1 MSLDVKEEL
10 QIDDDIE
17 KSEVLS
23 ETGILISNIKSEYST
38 KAWSP
43 KTPESDDIDKPNVK
57 RRRSSSDSMDID
69 NIKSES
75 FEVLNDSGKLNDR
88 NDDFIMNPCGLK
100 EMSTNDQLHS
110 PILATNSEHEGTL
123 STDNSKSMDD
133 KNFSTT
139 SDIFE
144 NTSLSDHDT
153 HLSSASFRNEPEGL
167 ACDIATEKA
176 VNAWVQCLENASLGL
191 SDESPVKSDVKK
203 FGKGKRKRSHAG
215 SESSTSPFP
224 TDKLPQR
231 PGITWKIGEPVQANE
246 KGVWYNAKIIDINYI
261 ESSVKIHYLK
271 WNSRYD
277 SWLPMDSEN
286 LRSAQ
291 NIKPVVKK
299 SLRKFAIGQNILA
312 KWKDNNLYEAV
323 VKKCLGDDEYLVSFA
338 ADGIQRK
345 KHASDLKEFDYK
357 DTESVLKPA
366 IEPVV
371 KVATKRFVIEEDHN
385 QYKCSYPGCTKS
397 FRKEKLLASHLK
409 HYHGCENKEK
419 VLKDMKLDKPSK
431 VLEDKSVNQTSA
443 SKGRIGKI
451 KVTSDVKNS
460 SKNQVD
466 FLPRVQEKALQGKTS
481 SEMKTKN
488 RSLVVEKKTEK
499 EIAATKVSVSD
510 KSSPHT
516 SKHEVKKEFSSK
528 SFCPNVDFLLE
539 SPKEVSETD
548 INILPKRS
556 FTRKVSL
563 PAKFANSE
571 IFLTSPLL
579 KQIRHSPCGKR
590 NPSEQVDENKA
601 HDVVKKSGIQRKS
614 RVAKT
619 TIEGQVNKPLKSRTY
634 NFSSSYQKK
643 FRKQSLKAGKMKSSI
658 INKNRKL
665 KEVLM
670 DIGDHNN
677 GKVQMKNQNL
687 NNVTSADDIVASE
700 AADNNSKLNNPADIL
715 SKSFSQTLFSNKKSE
730 TLAQT
735 LFTTKKNERSARSHH
750 SKNASVRNSKEDI
763 ITQIS
768 KSDEDQ
774 GNENSVNDLK
784 NDGTSISKVLCNSS
798 SQNKAASV
806 PLPINNSI
814 NASSMKNV
822 SQDISALESVSEIGN
837 IKNDSFLED
846 QSPVKSSG
854 HLTST
859 KNINASL
866 NESSSSS
873 LKEIPSGNN
882 LTVNSE
888 SHSKISDGASEIR
901 PNSKNKDKAV
911 GSSLLINKEAS
922 GKTGSVPVGLLPASP
937 GHVMCTRYKDSV
949 AEKAKDNN
957 TEKRTSLRSKRKI
970 RKPSWMEKPKRRRTR
985 SKTDSISMDI
995 EMIKNGI
1002 QTQIKEVSENESPGM
1017 EPDADDLV
1025 VCICNST
1032 ADEGK
1037 MVQCDYC
1044 KTWQHC
1050 LCLKIKTVRKDEE
1063 HMCWNCRF
1071 SKSIKDTK
1079 DKNYLEWVAKKE
1091 FPSFKCSEEF
1101 KNLDPNAS
1109 EILQPIRHVSELFNR
1124 ARALKELLPKVRRV
1138 IEMLK
1143 KSTHAKSEC
1152 SVSDN
1157 ESFCKS
1163 STPKIHNSKRLN
1175 RVCRKIHVVYFLD
1188 ILVADV
1194 FTTNNYLT
1202 DFLTSNEVKALT
1214 ALRSQAMLFL
1224 ENTKYDKPDTKL
1236 RKDKEFWQRHPEILQ
1251 VIRKIQKNSKVLP
1264 FGKNSAAASELFK
1277 PTTKIRLENSG
1288 YFTQLFQDI
1297 RAGKQCYVM
1306 KSYGT
1311 DKDLC
1316 VSPLAKVSSSESDE
1330 QHEMIA
1336 FILVQKYENGFK
1348 RDLCVGVGFQSTS
1361 FTVENCI
1368 SELSFVGKEIVT
1380 GLREE
1385 LDMEHNEYCPKEV
1398 KESLIS
1404 MFNLMS
1410 SEFDSLFSGI
1420 KAASLQEKVS
1430 FDPGQSDG
1438 NKNSQATIKE
1448 MRSIIK
1454 DLQLLRSI
1462 DQYKV

>member
-1 MSLDVKEEL
+1 MALEVKEEL
-10 QIDDDIE
+10 HLDEDIADL
-17 KSEVLS
+17 EVPC
-23 ETGILISNIKSEYST
+23 ETGIIMSNAKSEYSSE
-38 KAWSP
+38 ALSP
-43 KTPESDDIDKPNVK
+43 KTSEEDKPVKK
-57 RRRSSSDSMDID
+57 RRKNNSDSINFADDTRSEIHEELSVPEKCID
-69 NIKSES
+69 NISHDI
-75 FEVLNDSGKLNDR
+75 L
-88 NDDFIMNPCGLK
+88 MNSCDLSK
-100 EMSTNDQLHS
+100 NDQLHS
-110 PILATNSEHEGTL
+110 PILATNSEHEDAL
-123 STDNSKSMDD
+123 STDNSKSVDD
-133 KNFSTT
+133 KNVSTT

-144 NTSLSDHDT
+144 NTSVSDHDT
-153 HLSSASFRNEPEGL
+153 LLSNASCRNEPEGL
-167 ACDIATEKA
+167 ACDVATEKA
-176 VNAWVQCLENASLGL
+176 VNAWVQCLENANIGL
-191 SDESPVKSDVKK
+191 SDESAVRNDVKK
-203 FGKGKRKRSHAG
+203 SGRGKRKRSHAG

-231 PGITWKIGEPVQANE
+231 LGIVWKVGEPVQANE
-246 KGVWYNAKIIDINYI
+246 KGVWYNAKIVDINYV
-261 ESSVKIHYLK
+261 ESLVKIHYLK

-345 KHASDLKEFDYK
+345 KHALDLKEIDFK
-357 DTESVLKPA
+357 NTESVLEKVV
-366 IEPVV
+366 EPVV
-371 KVATKRFVIEEDHN
+371 KVATKQFVIEEDHN

-409 HYHGCENKEK
+409 HYHGCENKGEA
-419 VLKDMKLDKPSK
+419 LKDMIKTSMKLDNPSK
-431 VLEDKSVNQTSA
+431 VFEDKSVEQSSA
-443 SKGRIGKI
+443 SKGSAGKT
-451 KVTSDVKNS
+451 KVTTDVKHFP
-460 SKNQVD
+460 KNQAD
-466 FLPRVQEKALQGKTS
+466 LKGKN

-488 RSLVVEKKTEK
+488 RGLDVENKKKDK
-499 EIAATKVSVSD
+499 EITATKVSAND
-510 KSSPHT
+510 KNSTRS
-516 SKHEVKKEFSSK
+516 SKHESKRELSSK
-528 SFCPNVDFLLE
+528 PLSSKIDFPLG
-539 SPKEVSETD
+539 STKEIPETNT
-548 INILPKRS
+548 NILPKRS

-571 IFLTSPLL
+571 IFLTSPVL
-579 KQIRHSPCGKR
+579 KQIRHSLSGKK
-590 NPSEQVDENKA
+590 NVSEHADENEA
-601 HDVVKKSGIQRKS
+601 RDMIKKSGVHAKS
-614 RVAKT
+614 RGSKISIDSKVSRSLKAKA
-619 TIEGQVNKPLKSRTY
+619 Y
-634 NFSSSYQKK
+634 NFAPSYQTK
-643 FRKQSLKAGKMKSSI
+643 FRRQSLKTEKMKSSLI
-658 INKNRKL
+658 SKNKKHKEIL
-665 KEVLM
+665 K
-670 DIGDHNN
+670 DAADNN
-677 GKVQMKNQNL
+677 GQIHSKNQNKL
-687 NNVTSADDIVASE
+687 NLSSVDDVLACDT
-700 AADNNSKLNNPADIL
+700 ANNNSKLNNSAEIL

-735 LFTTKKNERSARSHH
+735 LFSTKKNEKSEKSHC
-750 SKNASVRNSKEDI
+750 SKNSSLLSSEESTIK
-763 ITQIS
+763 QIS
-768 KSDEDQ
+768 KPDEDL
-774 GNENSVNDLK
+774 GSENSIKELKK
-784 NDGTSISKVLCNSS
+784 NDGKSTSKVSCNTSAENKTSLIAPPMNNSS
-798 SQNKAASV
+798 LAS
-806 PLPINNSI
+806 II
-814 NASSMKNV
+814 KNIPENM
-822 SQDISALESVSEIGN
+822 STLESVPETGIN
-837 IKNDSFLED
+837 KNDSSLEN
-846 QSPVKSSG
+846 QSPVKSG
-854 HLTST
+854 DHLTSI
-859 KNINASL
+859 KNVNVSL
-866 NESSSSS
+866 TESSSTS
-873 LKEIPSGNN
+873 LKEIPSNN
-882 LTVNSE
+882 NMTMFVNSE
-888 SHSKISDGASEIR
+888 IPNKILGGPSENR
-901 PNSKNKDKAV
+901 LNAKNKDKAI
-911 GSSLLINKEAS
+911 STSLQMNKEFA
-922 GKTGSVPVGLLPASP
+922 GKMGSTSVIPFVASP

-949 AEKAKDNN
+949 AEKARDNI
-957 TEKRTSLRSKRKI
+957 EKRASLRSKRKI

-995 EMIKNGI
+995 ELIKNGI
-1002 QTQIKEVSENESPGM
+1002 PIQMKEVSENESPGL

-1063 HMCWNCRF
+1063 HMCWNCRY

-1079 DKNYLEWVAKKE
+1079 DKNYMEWIAKKE
-1091 FPSFKCSEEF
+1091 FPSFKCSEEL
-1101 KNLDPNAS
+1101 KNLDTNAS

-1143 KSTHAKSEC
+1143 KSTQGKSEC
-1152 SVSDN
+1152 SVPDN
-1157 ESFCKS
+1157 ESYCET
-1163 STPKIHNSKRLN
+1163 STPKIHNSKRFN

-1214 ALRSQAMLFL
+1214 ALRPQVTLFL

-1236 RKDKEFWQRHPEILQ
+1236 RKDKEFLQRHPEILQ

-1264 FGKNSAAASELFK
+1264 FGKNSTAASELFK
-1277 PTTKIRLENSG
+1277 PSTKVRLENSG

-1297 RAGKQCYVM
+1297 RAGKQCYIM

-1316 VSPLAKVSSSESDE
+1316 VSPLAKVSKSSESDE

-1348 RDLCVGVGFQSTS
+1348 RDLCVGVGFQSS
-1361 FTVENCI
+1361 SYTVENCI

-1410 SEFDSLFSGI
+1410 SELDSLFSGI

-1430 FDPGQSDG
+1430 FDPSGSG
-1438 NKNSQATIKE
+1438 GSKNSQATIKE
-1448 MRSIIK
+1448 MRGIIK

-1462 DQYKV
+1462 DQYKA

>member
-1 MSLDVKEEL
+1 MSLEVKEEL
-10 QIDDDIE
+10 QLDEDIE

-57 RRRSSSDSMDID
+57 RRRSNSDSMNID
-69 NIKSES
+69 NIKIEG
-75 FEVLNDSGKLNDR
+75 FGVLNESGKPNDSS
-88 NDDFIMNPCGLK
+88 DDFIMNPCGLK

-110 PILATNSEHEGTL
+110 PILATNSEHEDTL
-123 STDNSKSMDD
+123 STDNSKSMDG

-191 SDESPVKSDVKK
+191 SDESPVKSDVVKK
-203 FGKGKRKRSHAG
+203 SGKGKQKRSHAG

-224 TDKLPQR
+224 TDKFPQR
-231 PGITWKIGEPVQANE
+231 PGIIWKIGEPVQANE
-246 KGVWYNAKIIDINYI
+246 KGVWYNAKIVDINYI
-261 ESSVKIHYLK
+261 ETSVKIHYLK

-291 NIKPVVKK
+291 NIKPLIKK

-357 DTESVLKPA
+357 DTKSVLKPA

-419 VLKDMKLDKPSK
+419 VLKDMIKAPVKLDKSSK
-431 VLEDKSVNQTSA
+431 VPEDKSVDQTSA

-451 KVTSDVKNS
+451 NVTSDVKNS

-466 FLPRVQEKALQGKTS
+466 FLPRVQVKTVQGKTS
-481 SEMKTKN
+481 EIKTKN
-488 RSLVVEKKTEK
+488 RSLVVEKKNDK
-499 EIAATKVSVSD
+499 EISATKVSVSY
-510 KSSPHT
+510 KCSPHT
-516 SKHEVKKEFSSK
+516 SKHEVKKELSSK
-528 SFCPNVDFLLE
+528 SFPPKVDFPLE
-539 SPKEVSETD
+539 SPKEVTETD
-548 INILPKRS
+548 INTLPKRS

-590 NPSEQVDENKA
+590 NPSEQADENEA
-601 HDVVKKSGIQRKS
+601 QHVVKKIGMQRKS
-614 RVAKT
+614 RDAKT
-619 TIEGQVNKPLKSRTY
+619 TIEGKVNKPLKSRTY
-634 NFSSSYQKK
+634 NFSSSYQTK

-658 INKNRKL
+658 INKRRKM
-665 KEVLM
+665 KVLM
-670 DIGDHNN
+670 DIDDHNK
-677 GKVQMKNQNL
+677 GKAQLKNQNVL
-687 NNVTSADDIVASE
+687 NNVASE

-735 LFTTKKNERSARSHH
+735 LFTTKKNERSARSH
-750 SKNASVRNSKEDI
+750 SKNASAHNSKEDTV
-763 ITQIS
+763 TQIS

-774 GNENSVNDLK
+774 GIKSSINDLK
-784 NDGTSISKVLCNSS
+784 NDGTSISKVLCSTS
-798 SQNKAASV
+798 SQNKAASISPPV
-806 PLPINNSI
+806 SNSV
-814 NASSMKNV
+814 NASSMKNA
-822 SQDISALESVSEIGN
+822 SQDISALESASEIGN
-837 IKNDSFLED
+837 NKNDSFLED
-846 QSPVKSSG
+846 QSLIKSSG

-859 KNINASL
+859 KNISISL
-866 NESSSSS
+866 IESSSSS

-882 LTVNSE
+882 LTMFVNSE
-888 SHSKISDGASEIR
+888 SHSKISDDPSESR
-901 PNSKNKDKAV
+901 PNSKNKDKVV
-911 GSSLLINKEAS
+911 GSSLLMNKEAS
-922 GKTGSVPVGLLPASP
+922 GKTGSVPVGPLPASP

-949 AEKAKDNN
+949 AEKAKDNL
-957 TEKRTSLRSKRKI
+957 TEKRASLRSKRKI
-970 RKPSWMEKPKRRRTR
+970 RKPLWMEKPKRRRTR

-1063 HMCWNCRF
+1063 HMCWNCRYL
-1071 SKSIKDTK
+1071 KSIKDTK

-1143 KSTHAKSEC
+1143 KSTHGKSEC
-1152 SVSDN
+1152 NVSD

-1236 RKDKEFWQRHPEILQ
+1236 RKDKEFLQRHPEILQ

-1316 VSPLAKVSSSESDE
+1316 VSPLSKVSSCESDE

-1336 FILVQKYENGFK
+1336 FILVQKYENGYK

-1420 KAASLQEKVS
+1420 KVASLQEKVS

-1448 MRSIIK
+1448 MRGIIK

-1462 DQYKV
+1462 DQYKA